1 MPLTITSITQ
11 IVHLVEV
18 WLLAYVPLPI
28 YIQHSLDRTRECPPS
43 QRLSRPTVPPVE
55 MYRHTQTLGG
65 PLPEA
70 RSHRRAVLL
79 LVS

>member
-43 QRLSRPTVPPVE
+43 
-55 MYRHTQTLGG
+55 
-65 PLPEA
+65 
-70 RSHRRAVLL
+70 
-79 LVS
+79 

>member
-28 YIQHSLDRTRECPPS
+28 YNLKF
-43 QRLSRPTVPPVE
+43 SRPHTRVSAVIVTLQTNRSTSRDVPT
-55 MYRHTQTLGG
+55 HSNLGRT
-65 PLPEA
+65 P
-70 RSHRRAVLL
+70 S
-79 LVS
+79 